1 MSAKVNAKNEE
12 LKYRIYITD
21 TLKVIS
27 ENTAKLAGGSYINIR
42 YADIING
49 TLPKKDE
56 RTGDEIVEDFI
67 AKFNLKVGGEN
78 SGLA

>member
-1 MSAKVNAKNEE
+1 MRA
-12 LKYRIYITD
+12 
-21 TLKVIS
+21 IS
-27 ENTAKLAGGSYINIR
+27 ENTAKLAGGSYIKTR
-42 YADIING
+42 YADIVNG
-49 TLPKKDE
+49 TLPEKDE